1 MVHRTD
7 RMRSVLMHTNDP
19 YIDPQLRH
27 MVATGDRRRELLRSS
42 VRRRSAGSGRTGG
55 GPSEM
60 RWRLGT
66 AVGGWLGGRTPIS
79 RVARSAGAS
88 VRPLA

>member
-1 MVHRTD
+1 
-7 RMRSVLMHTNDP
+7 MHMNDP

-42 VRRRSAGSGRTGG
+42 ARRRSVVCGRTGG
-55 GPSEM
+55 GLSGM

-66 AVGGWLGGRTPIS
+66 AVFGWLGGRTPIS
-79 RVARSAGAS
+79 RVARSVGTS
-88 VRPLA
+88 MRPLA